1 MEDFLKQIRDDHH
14 NFDKGILSD
23 HVGNDPFKLFHDWY
37 KNAFDKKQV
46 EAHAMA
52 LSTVSK
58 ENLPSSRIVYLKEL
72 NENGFVFF
80 TNYNSHKGNDLEI
93 NPNASLLFFWN
104 SLEQQI
110 RIQGVVE
117 KVDSEVSDTYFAS
130 RPRGSQLG
138 AWASHQS
145 EHLETRDELEKR
157 LERLAAQ
164 YPNEVPRPPHWG
176 GYILIPTY
184 FEFWQGR
191 PSRLHDRII
200 FEKNNTESWNV
211 YRINP

>member
-1 MEDFLKQIRDDHH
+1 MEEFLRQIRDDHH
-14 NFDKGILSD
+14 NFDKGVLSD
-23 HVGNDPFKLFHDWY
+23 HVGNDPFSLFHDWY
-37 KNAFDKKQV
+37 KNAFESKQT

-52 LSTVSK
+52 LSTVNK
-58 ENLPSSRIVYLKEL
+58 ENFPSSRIVYLKEL
-72 NENGFVFF
+72 NEKGFVFF

-104 SLEQQI
+104 TLEQQI
-110 RIQGVVE
+110 RIQGKVE
-117 KVDSEVSDTYFAS
+117 KVDEEVSDSYFAS

-145 EHLETRDELEKR
+145 DRLETRAELEKR
-157 LERLAAQ
+157 LEDLATKF
-164 YPNEVPRPPHWG
+164 PNEVPRPPHWG

-191 PSRLHDRII
+191 PSRLHDRIV
-200 FEKNNTESWNV
+200 FEKNDTQTWDI